1 MYTLIALF
9 AGIFLAE
16 AAHFL
21 YRFHFQIEDD
31 KRKEKAREVLKKHG
45 LKPQLYLA
53 TIGEKD
59 PELRAALDEFSFNGY
74 IITNT
79 KDDVVGKLC
88 LTAQKKPYLKLVS
101 SRN

>member
-9 AGIFLAE
+9 TGIFLAE

-21 YRFHFQIEDD
+21 YRSYLQIEND

-53 TIGEKD
+53 TIDEKD
-59 PELRAALDEFSFNGY
+59 PELRAALDEFSFSGH
-74 IITNT
+74 IITDGENA
-79 KDDVVGKLC
+79 VVGKIC
-88 LTAQKKPYLKLVS
+88 LTAQEKPYLKLVS
-101 SRN
+101 SRD

>member
-1 MYTLIALF
+1 MLVF
-9 AGIFLAE
+9 FLAE

-21 YRFHFQIEDD
+21 YRFHFQIEDN
-31 KRKEKAREVLKKHG
+31 KRKEKAREALKKHG

-59 PELRAALDEFSFNGY
+59 PELRAALDKFSFSGH
-74 IITNT
+74 IITDGENA
-79 KDDVVGKLC
+79 VVGKIC